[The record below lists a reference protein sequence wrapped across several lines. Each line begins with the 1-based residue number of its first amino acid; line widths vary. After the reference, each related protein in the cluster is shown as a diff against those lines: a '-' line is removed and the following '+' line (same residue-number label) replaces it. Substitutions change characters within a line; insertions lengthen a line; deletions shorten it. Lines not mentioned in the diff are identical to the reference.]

1 MYTQALNPNWNKA
14 GEARFAS
21 HSGFIYYAIWLKRAI
36 YFNMFRETPI
46 TLLVKD
52 IHAIAA
58 EFPHAVSHA
67 IYPLPEFQTKDH
79 PYDALIVGWTNHWNA
94 VFKPK
99 EALEPNLVKALI
111 ASESSFNPT
120 IVVGDA
126 YGLMQ
131 IMTKTLEHL
140 VNPSELK
147 NHFIQ
152 LQPVDLLNP
161 NLNICTGIRWLFR
174 KKQIAMSKHC
184 LGWRE
189 AVREFKGYKMTDPIQ
204 KGMHRFDTLYRTM
217 YTQSCNRHAIN
228 Q

>member
-1 MYTQALNPNWNKA
+1 MTSIYSILSPGFTHKIIVRKSSQLREIPSAIAL
-14 GEARFAS
+14 
-21 HSGFIYYAIWLKRAI
+21 
-36 YFNMFRETPI
+36 PI
-46 TLLVKD
+46 TLLAKD

-58 EFPHAVSHA
+58 GFPHAVSHA
-67 IYPLPEFQTKDH
+67 IYPLPEFQTKGH
-79 PYDALIVGWTNHWNA
+79 QYDALIVGWTNHWNT
-94 VFKPK
+94 VFEPK
-99 EALEPNLVKALI
+99 ETLEPNLVKALI
-111 ASESSFNPT
+111 ASESSFNAT

-140 VNPSELK
+140 VNPTELK

-152 LQPVDLLNP
+152 LKPVDLLDA

-174 KKQIAMSKHC
+174 KKQIAMSKNC

-189 AVREFKGYKMTDPIQ
+189 AVREFKGYKITDPIQ

-217 YTQSCNRHAIN
+217 NETRLTKSA
-228 Q
+228 